1 MEEFKIKGYRVHI
14 TIKVPQLYENIP
26 TYSYQFLIYNKKREI
41 QNYPFSRIIAKTDGE
56 FISKLKK
63 NFKSYINNGVIEA
76 YPISKLIKSLSENL
90 A

>member
-1 MEEFKIKGYRVHI
+1 MEEFKIKGYRINI

-26 TYSYQFLIYNKKREI
+26 TYSYQFLIYNKNREL
-41 QNYPFSRIIAKTDGE
+41 QNYPFSRIIAKTDDE
-56 FISKLKK
+56 FKSKLKK
-63 NFKSYINNGVIEA
+63 SFKSYFNNGVIEV